1 MLPVKKCFHKMS
13 WKQSLNFKLINVEN
27 DEKKARQ
34 MDDFFFKVLRALQ
47 QHLFV
52 QAFIIW
58 FVGFPINTTG
68 HDWACKWVTRCPKW
82 VSCSQKSG
90 VFFCDQRSAARLSW
104 TMVPQR
110 RVAKPELT
118 RSYFLSQGLKWCLR
132 RVPGCIFD
140 EDTWSDWT

>member
-1 MLPVKKCFHKMS
+1 MS

-68 HDWACKWVTRCPKW
+68 HDW
-82 VSCSQKSG
+82 G
-90 VFFCDQRSAARLSW
+90 
-104 TMVPQR
+104 M
-110 RVAKPELT
+110 
-118 RSYFLSQGLKWCLR
+118 
-132 RVPGCIFD
+132 
-140 EDTWSDWT
+140 